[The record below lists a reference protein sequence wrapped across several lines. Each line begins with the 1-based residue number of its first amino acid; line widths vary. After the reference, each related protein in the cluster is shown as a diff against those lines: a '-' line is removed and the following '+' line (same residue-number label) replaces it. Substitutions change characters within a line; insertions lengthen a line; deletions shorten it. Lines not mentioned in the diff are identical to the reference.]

1 MTKLSNTSPK
11 RQATIDISVIV
22 PCVNE
27 ELELPA
33 LLRVLR
39 EAGSRFE
46 GDWELL
52 VVDGGSTDGTIAY
65 CEGQSDVM
73 LISSKP
79 SRAVQ
84 MNLGARKAK
93 GSVLYFV
100 HADTR
105 PPIDCFNGVWNAF
118 QAGAK
123 IGGYAFEM
131 DSQRLMLAFNSYMTK
146 FNVISTRGG
155 DQTIFMTK
163 ALYQEL
169 NGFCESM
176 KIMEEYELLKRVQK
190 AGIPYYLMEG
200 QTIVS
205 ARKYEDRS
213 WLHVQLA
220 NTAAMLMWRAG
231 VDSTTIKRRYYRW
244 LS

>member
-1 MTKLSNTSPK
+1 MTKLSNTNLEQ
-11 RQATIDISVIV
+11 QATIDISVIV
-22 PCVNE
+22 PCINE
-27 ELELPA
+27 EIQMPA

-39 EAGSRFE
+39 EAGRRFE
-46 GDWELL
+46 GEWELL
-52 VVDGGSTDGTIAY
+52 VVDGGSTDETIAY
-65 CEGQSDVM
+65 CERQPEIT

-84 MNLGARKAK
+84 MNLGASKAR
-93 GSVLYFV
+93 GTVLYFV

-105 PPIDCFNGVWNAF
+105 PPIDCLNGVWNAF
-118 QAGAK
+118 QGGAK

-169 NGFCESM
+169 DGFCESM
-176 KIMEEYELLKRVQK
+176 AIMEEYELLKRVQK
-190 AGIPYYLMEG
+190 AGIPYHLMKG

-205 ARKYEDRS
+205 ARKYDDRS

-231 VDSTTIKRRYYRW
+231 VDSATIKRRYYRW